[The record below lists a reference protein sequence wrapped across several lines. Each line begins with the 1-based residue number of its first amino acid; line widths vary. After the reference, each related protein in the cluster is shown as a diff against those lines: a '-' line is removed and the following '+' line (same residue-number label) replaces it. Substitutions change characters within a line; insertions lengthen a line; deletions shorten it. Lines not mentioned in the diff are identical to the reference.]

1 MRSAFEYEKP
11 RSIKICDAPK
21 GDFFKSGLEYNAP
34 VRGGWNIVHTGMLI
48 PETDQIF
55 VCAQGC
61 LRGVILTAAEM
72 NAHERMSWVSVEEN
86 DMFDGTLESD
96 ITDGVSEI
104 LAKKAK
110 DGKKPA
116 AVLLYLSCIH
126 MFAGC
131 DFDAVLNELRTKF
144 PDIDFTDCYM
154 TPTMRTTI
162 SPDVKM
168 RIQLYSLLKPVELNK
183 KSVSI
188 LGNDIAPDETSEFFK
203 LIRKNGFEIKDIHFC
218 KTYEQ
223 YQKMAESA
231 FNITTRPAGKA
242 GGEALSQRTGARH
255 LYLPAAFDFDEIEQN
270 YKTLCSAL
278 EISLPDFSDNRK
290 RAENALENAK
300 NIIGDTPMVIDFLAV
315 ARQFQLSKLLLEY
328 GFNVKYIVADTLN
341 FEEEKELEFLA
352 KNYPDIEIYS
362 SVNVNMLH
370 LADEKHEKV
379 LSIGQK
385 GAFYFATDYFVNLV
399 SGGGL
404 YGYKGIET
412 LAELMTEA
420 FQNRKDR
427 REVLKLKGHTCE
439 SCLL

>member
-1 MRSAFEYEKP
+1 MRAAFEFDKP
-11 RSIKICDAPK
+11 RSLKICDVPK

-48 PETDQIF
+48 PEADQIF

-72 NAHERMSWVSVEEN
+72 NAHERMSWVSVEET

-96 ITDGVSEI
+96 IIDGVTEI
-104 LAKKAK
+104 LNKKK
-110 DGKKPA
+110 KKPA

-131 DFDAVLNELRTKF
+131 DYDAVLDELRARF
-144 PDIDFTDCYM
+144 PKIDFTDCYM

-162 SPDVKM
+162 SPDAKM

-188 LGNDIAPDETSEFFK
+188 LGNDIAPDESSELFEI
-203 LIRKNGFEIKDIHFC
+203 IRNNGFEVKDIHFC
-218 KTYEQ
+218 KTYAE

-231 FNITTRPAGKA
+231 FNITTRPTGKA
-242 GGEALSQRTGARH
+242 GGEILSQRTGAKH

-278 EISLPDFSDNRK
+278 EIPVPDFS
-290 RAENALENAK
+290 ENKQKAAKALENAK
-300 NIIGDTPMVIDFLAV
+300 NIIGNTPIAIDFLAA
-315 ARQFQLSKLLLEY
+315 ARQFQLARLLLKY
-328 GFNVKYIVADTLN
+328 GFNVKYIIADTLN
-341 FEEEKELEFLA
+341 FEEEKDFDFLA
-352 KNYPDIEIYS
+352 KNYPNIEVFS

-370 LADEKHEKV
+370 IADEEHEKV
-379 LSIGQK
+379 LAIGQK

-412 LAELMTEA
+412 LAEMIADA
-420 FQNRKDR
+420 FENPKERK
-427 REVLKLKGHTCE
+427 EILKLKGHTCE

>member
-1 MRSAFEYEKP
+1 MRAAFDYEKP
-11 RSIKICDAPK
+11 RSAYICNVSK

-48 PETDQIF
+48 PEADEIF

-72 NAHERMSWVSVEEN
+72 NAHERMSWVSVEET

-96 ITDGVSEI
+96 IIDGVTEI
-104 LAKKAK
+104 LNKKK
-110 DGKKPA
+110 KKPA

-131 DFDAVLNELRTKF
+131 DFDAVLDELRARF
-144 PDIDFTDCYM
+144 PEIDFTDCYM

-162 SPDVKM
+162 SPDAKM
-168 RIQLYSLLKPVELNK
+168 RIQLYSLLKPVDLNK

-188 LGNDIAPDETSEFFK
+188 LGNDIAPDESSELFEI
-203 LIRKNGFEIKDIHFC
+203 IRNNGFEVKDIHFC
-218 KTYEQ
+218 KTYAE

-231 FNITTRPAGKA
+231 FNITTRPTGKA
-242 GGEALSQRTGARH
+242 GGEILSQRTGAKH

-278 EISLPDFSDNRK
+278 EIPVPDFT
-290 RAENALENAK
+290 ENKQKAARALENAK
-300 NIIGDTPMVIDFLAV
+300 KIIGDTPIAIDFLAA
-315 ARQFQLSKLLLEY
+315 ARQFQLARLLLKY
-328 GFNVKYIVADTLN
+328 GFNVKYIIADTLN
-341 FEEEKELEFLA
+341 FEEEKDFDFLA
-352 KNYPDIEIYS
+352 EKHPETEVFS

-370 LADEKHEKV
+370 IADEPHEKV
-379 LSIGQK
+379 LAIGQK

-412 LAELMTEA
+412 LAGMMTYA
-420 FQNRKDR
+420 FENPKARK
-427 REVLKLKGHTCE
+427 EILKLKGHTCE